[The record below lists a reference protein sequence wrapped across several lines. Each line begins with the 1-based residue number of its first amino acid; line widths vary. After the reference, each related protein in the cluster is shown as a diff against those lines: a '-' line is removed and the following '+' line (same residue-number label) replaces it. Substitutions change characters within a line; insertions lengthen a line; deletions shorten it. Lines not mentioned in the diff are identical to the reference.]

1 MTKTFSIKEQEEFSD
16 DQILNSLEMRE
27 DSLKEQLSRATN
39 DDMKLRLKKEIQGIK
54 IDKLKRRVTLETEK
68 YNNM

>member
-1 MTKTFSIKEQEEFSD
+1 MTKTFSIKEQKEFSD
-16 DQILNSLEMRE
+16 DQILNSLEIRE

>member
-1 MTKTFSIKEQEEFSD
+1 MTKTFSIKEQKEFSD

-27 DSLKEQLSRATN
+27 DSLKEQLNRATN

>member
-1 MTKTFSIKEQEEFSD
+1 MTKTFSIKEQKEFSD

-39 DDMKLRLKKEIQGIK
+39 DDMKLRLKKEILRKFFERSGE
-54 IDKLKRRVTLETEK
+54 DL
-68 YNNM
+68 

>member
-1 MTKTFSIKEQEEFSD
+1 MTKTFSIKEQKEFSD

-54 IDKLKRRVTLETEK
+54 IDKLKRRVTLEAEK

>member
-1 MTKTFSIKEQEEFSD
+1 MTKTFSIKEQKEFSD